1 MVATGVI
8 SELSGN
14 ERLTEHNDVKAAST
28 TYPSAVQLQV
38 IGVSVVTFTL
48 LLSAIFATTA
58 VPLDMSEMPYSQ
70 KQKLLLLLDGRLSLC
85 FRAYK
90 IRRRG
95 IQGQMRNETER
106 RKERKNRRKQR
117 RGI

>member
-70 KQKLLLLLDGRLSLC
+70 VVATTRWQVEPL
-85 FRAYK
+85 F
-90 IRRRG
+90 
-95 IQGQMRNETER
+95 QGVQNSKTRHSGSNA
-106 RKERKNRRKQR
+106 Q
-117 RGI
+117 